1 MGVVRAHS
9 SQNSCRS
16 YFPCS
21 INLCFS
27 SRNMGRAALSWAPQ
41 VRWGL
46 QSALANERWAE
57 GRHYFEQSLKYC
69 CTVCH
74 PLFPCQ
80 RGQGRQRMMGRGAS
94 HWHPQGPRKTSV
106 WRRNKHIVFILWK
119 YSWERSVLVPGPKKD
134 NAKKRSDYPT
144 ILLISHASKVM
155 LKVLQAGLQQ
165 YVNRRLPHVQAG
177 FRKGRETRDRI
188 VNTCWIIEKP
198 RELQKKFYFCFIDYT
213 KALTV
218 WIITNCGKFFKRWE
232 YQITLSASWEICV
245 QVKKQPLE
253 SDMEQWIFSKLGK
266 EYVKVGY
273 RQLAYL
279 TYVQSTSC
287 EMLDWLEHKLESR
300 LLGQISITS
309 DRQMIPPL

>member
-27 SRNMGRAALSWAPQ
+27 SRNTGRAALSWAPQ

-94 HWHPQGPRKTSV
+94 HLHPQGPRKTSV
-106 WRRNKHIVFILWK
+106 WRRNKHIVFILKSSHWK
-119 YSWERSVLVPGPKKD
+119 LKTKHLSWNYHHFFLVAPYLKLLFLGSTCPGKMQDDFSSSSLEQSVVNLRAVWTWSPGISLSVFSYS
-134 NAKKRSDYPT
+134 
-144 ILLISHASKVM
+144 I
-155 LKVLQAGLQQ
+155 
-165 YVNRRLPHVQAG
+165 
-177 FRKGRETRDRI
+177 
-188 VNTCWIIEKP
+188 
-198 RELQKKFYFCFIDYT
+198 
-213 KALTV
+213 
-218 WIITNCGKFFKRWE
+218 
-232 YQITLSASWEICV
+232 
-245 QVKKQPLE
+245 
-253 SDMEQWIFSKLGK
+253 
-266 EYVKVGY
+266 
-273 RQLAYL
+273 
-279 TYVQSTSC
+279 
-287 EMLDWLEHKLESR
+287 
-300 LLGQISITS
+300 
-309 DRQMIPPL
+309 